1 MLENKHLIVVGLV
14 IFLISIFLNLFF
26 YLKKPIFKEVVGD
39 TNTIMVTVVPFFE
52 NCNDNFTYSS
62 PPPKLIISALSNEE
76 INIPGKGFKHFYDH
90 FTLEIYGNS
99 YFIKFDKKLTDELYN
114 KLSEMEFPCC
124 LNTVGPKS
132 ISKQELIIQYN
143 KTLLKSN
150 NMIHF
155 HNK

>member
-1 MLENKHLIVVGLV
+1 LLENKHLIVVGLV

-99 YFIKFDKKLTDELYN
+99 YFIKFDKQINQQDLITYLKAIKN
-114 KLSEMEFPCC
+114 KYFYPKNLSPDSSTCEIFHEFFI
-124 LNTVGPKS
+124 TEIS
-132 ISKQELIIQYN
+132 ISNHY
-143 KTLLKSN
+143 
-150 NMIHF
+150 
-155 HNK
+155 